1 MISITTNWEDNTENP
16 DESFVNLR
24 IETATGKHFARLECS
39 ELCTDEAVDKILCKI
54 EELLNKEHQD
64 MMFVMGQSGG

>member
-1 MISITTNWEDNTENP
+1 MISITTDWEDNPENP

-24 IETATGKHFARLECS
+24 IETATGKHFARVQCS
-39 ELCTDEAVDKILCKI
+39 ELCTDEVVDKILCKI

>member
-39 ELCTDEAVDKILCKI
+39 ELCTDEVVDKILCKI

>member
-1 MISITTNWEDNTENP
+1 VISITTNWEDNTENP

-39 ELCTDEAVDKILCKI
+39 ELCTDEVVDKILYKV
-54 EELLNKEHQD
+54 EDLLNKEYQD
-64 MMFVMGQSGG
+64 MAFVMGQSGG